1 MLKTKHDLFFVK
13 LTFLNL
19 NSFLNAMFKFSVK
32 LFSQKILSKNLKKS
46 RFLVW
51 KVEFYHVFPVIH
63 AQVKSKVP

>member
-1 MLKTKHDLFFVK
+1 MLKTKHNLFFVK
-13 LTFLNL
+13 LAFLNL

-32 LFSQKILSKNLKKS
+32 LFSKKFFPKIWKKS